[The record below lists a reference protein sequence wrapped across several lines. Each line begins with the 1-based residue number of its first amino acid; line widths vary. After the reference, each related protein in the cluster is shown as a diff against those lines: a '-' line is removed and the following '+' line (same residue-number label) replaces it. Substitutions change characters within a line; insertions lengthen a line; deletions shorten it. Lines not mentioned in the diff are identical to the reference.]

1 MLQILGLKILT
12 FGLRTF
18 TRNSATAL
26 PGLIMERY
34 FSKTL
39 RRLCNSFEH
48 VIFITGTNGKTTT
61 TRLLC
66 HLLEESGIE
75 YVTNPSGSNMLR
87 GIASVLVEKANILGK
102 IPEKYAIFEVE
113 EATAPKLAEF
123 LKPDCI
129 VVTNLFRDQ
138 LDAYGEIDTTQR
150 YLLQTIERSNNPHLI
165 LNGDDY
171 RVSMLT
177 NASEGHVD
185 YIKYAQE
192 YLLYIKFE
200 IPHDPERGYLQPVL
214 KEGENAK
221 VHTIKN
227 IRVNNDLE
235 NTFDLSEGDK
245 HVFQDI
251 RMKVPGMFSTF
262 NAAAAL
268 LAYQSA
274 VVNAASQLDSAV
286 LKHVETFKP
295 VFGRGE
301 VIKYGKTR
309 FQILLVKNPAGMNL
323 NLHLLTPAP
332 QKEAILFILN
342 DKIAD
347 GRDVSW
353 IWDCEFNVLKQLDF
367 ENVFCAGDRRWDMTL
382 RVSYEGMS
390 VRKTFE
396 SLDEAVKAIE
406 YLGFEKVYVLATYT
420 AMRNFRDTMSELTH
434 VTKMWE

>member
-12 FGLRTF
+12 FVLRTF

-34 FSKTL
+34 FSKIL

-150 YLLQTIERSNNPHLI
+150 YLQQAIEKSNNPGLV

-171 RVSMLT
+171 RVSTL
-177 NASEGHVD
+177 ASSSAGQVT
-185 YIKYAQE
+185 YITFDKE
-192 YLLYIKFE
+192 YTSYIKFE
-200 IPHDPERGYLQPVL
+200 IPHDPERGYLKPELQ
-214 KEGENAK
+214 KGKNTITF
-221 VHTIKN
+221 TIKN
-227 IRVNNDLE
+227 IRVNSDLE
-235 NTFDLSEGDK
+235 NTFDLIGTDK
-245 HVFQDI
+245 NGYNEIV
-251 RMKVPGMFSTF
+251 MKVPGMFSTF

-268 LAYQSA
+268 LTYQNMCARSKGSLQA
-274 VVNAASQLDSAV
+274 EILEKVS
-286 LKHVETFKP
+286 TFKP

-353 IWDCEFNVLKQLDF
+353 IWDCDFNVLKQLGF

-406 YLGFEKVYVLATYT
+406 YLGLKKVYVLATYT
-420 AMRNFRDTMSELTH
+420 SMRNFRDTMSEL
-434 VTKMWE
+434 